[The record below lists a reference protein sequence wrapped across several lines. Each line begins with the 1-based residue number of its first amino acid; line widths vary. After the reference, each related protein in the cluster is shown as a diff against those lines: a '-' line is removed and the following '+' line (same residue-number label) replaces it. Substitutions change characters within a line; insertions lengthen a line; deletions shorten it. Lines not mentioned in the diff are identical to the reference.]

1 MTGAPPFGP
10 AQPVAEISA
19 TWAIGRAWDVL
30 KQDFWRFVVLGLI
43 FMGIYGG
50 AMMVGMCLFLVG
62 MIPALSLVL
71 APLLAGLF
79 RTVSE
84 RIDGRELVFANI
96 FSAFKSRFGPSVMA
110 YLVPSLSILLPII
123 LLFASGI
130 TRLDKLLVLFQQMSP
145 EDFRAGTEEVSAEIA
160 ALFASKGVFF
170 LLMPMA
176 NIGISFLWLFFIF
189 AGLEVWRHE
198 SGWEAA
204 KASCRLVVDNFG
216 KVFIFGF
223 VMYLI
228 GIVACVAGMFACGV
242 GLFITMPLYIAW
254 LHLGIVFLWR
264 GLTGQNIPAAA
275 GAEPAVTQPPMAQ
288 IPPAAQAPT
297 PQAPPVAGPPAGP
310 PEAPGPQ
317 ESAGPPEPPAAQ

>member
-1 MTGAPPFGP
+1 MTGAPPLGP
-10 AQPVAEISA
+10 TQPVPEISA
-19 TWAIGRAWDVL
+19 TEAIGRAWDVL

-43 FMGIYGG
+43 FMGIYAG

-62 MIPALSLVL
+62 MIAALILVL

-110 YLVPSLSILLPII
+110 YLVPSLSVFLPIM

-130 TRLDKLLVLFQQMSP
+130 TRSDKLLVLFQQMSP
-145 EDFRAGTEEVSAEIA
+145 EDFRAGGEEVSAEIN
-160 ALFASKGVFF
+160 ALIASKGIFF
-170 LLMPMA
+170 LLMPVA

-198 SGWEAA
+198 SGWDAA

-216 KVFIFGF
+216 KVFIFGL

-228 GIVACVAGMFACGV
+228 GIAAYVAGILACGM
-242 GLFITMPLYIAW
+242 GIFITIPLYIAW

-264 GLTGQNIPAAA
+264 GLTGQNIPAPA
-275 GAEPAVTQPPMAQ
+275 GAEPAVPQPPMAQ
-288 IPPAAQAPT
+288 IPPAAQVAP
-297 PQAPPVAGPPAGP
+297 PQAPPVAGPPEGP
-310 PEAPGPQ
+310 AEAPEPQ
-317 ESAGPPEPPAAQ
+317 GSAGPPEPPLDQ